1 MGLARSPQRLVAAAV
16 AVATIPIGTEIA
28 AAAQVAA
35 LAAIVA
41 VALLVEAL
49 PAERERLRKQ
59 SIS

>member
-1 MGLARSPQRLVAAAV
+1 MGLVRSPQRLVAAAA

-28 AAAQVAA
+28 AAPQVAA

-41 VALLVEAL
+41 VALLAEAL
-49 PAERERLRKQ
+49 PPERLRKQ